1 MYVLF
6 SPRNRFLIRP
16 LPDNNSQ
23 NGPWLN
29 CRFSK
34 RTRSTKSLRRCT
46 ILRTTDILL
55 YDTDSSHAY
64 PEITFNLESFD
75 RLQKPH
81 ETELL
86 EIRLAAPKRF
96 RDSRSATCLSELVAV
111 LLITR
116 DA

>member
-29 CRFSK
+29 CRYSK
-34 RTRSTKSLRRCT
+34 RARSTKSLRRST
-46 ILRTTDILL
+46 ILRTTL

-64 PEITFNLESFD
+64 PEITFSLESFD